1 MDLRSIGVRPYGW
14 AGIIAVI
21 IMVVSV
27 CFCVLCDTNWEYNGP
42 HSSMCDFGVSDFW
55 YVSVAFI
62 GACITSG
69 ILFMVSGFGW
79 FLFDESKYIRY
90 GGLVVMFAGVAL
102 MCVGIFDKT
111 YDFHQYVSIIFAVI
125 FIIAIALVSV
135 QDIIDRQWP
144 LLIGLA
150 VLGLYG
156 LFTCFFYIPPFTTYT
171 VVQVVLMGY
180 VFFWFV
186 MKSLR
191 FMKKYHS
198 GTVS

>member
-69 ILFMVSGFGW
+69 MLFMVSGFGW

-191 FMKKYHS
+191 FMNKYHS

>member
-69 ILFMVSGFGW
+69 ILFMVSGLGW
-79 FLFDESKYIRY
+79 YLFDESKYIRY

-125 FIIAIALVSV
+125 FIIAIALVSL

-191 FMKKYHS
+191 FMNKNHS

>member
-1 MDLRSIGVRPYGW
+1 MDFRGMGVKPYGW

-21 IMVVSV
+21 VMVLAV
-27 CFCVLCDTNWEYNGP
+27 CFCVICDTNWEYNGP
-42 HSSMCDFGVSDFW
+42 HSSMCDFGISEFW

-62 GACITSG
+62 GGCIVSG
-69 ILFMVSGFGW
+69 LLFMMSGFGW
-79 FLFDESKYIRY
+79 YLFDESKYVRY
-90 GGLVVMFAGVAL
+90 GGLVVMLAGVAL
-102 MCVGIFDKT
+102 ICVGIFDKT
-111 YDFHQYVSIIFAVI
+111 YDFHQFVSIIFAVI

-186 MKSLR
+186 MKSLK
-191 FMKKYHS
+191 FMKKHQS

>member
-1 MDLRSIGVRPYGW
+1 MDLRSIGVRPYAY

-27 CFCVLCDTNWEYNGP
+27 CFCVLCDTNWVYNGP

-55 YVSVAFI
+55 YVSVAFV
-62 GACITSG
+62 GACIISG
-69 ILFMVSGFGW
+69 ILFMVSGLGW
-79 FLFDESKYIRY
+79 YLFDESKYVRCA
-90 GGLVVMFAGVAL
+90 GPVVMLAGAAL

-125 FIIAIALVSV
+125 FIIAIALVSL

-144 LLIGLA
+144 LVIGLA

-156 LFTCFFYIPPFTTYT
+156 LFTCFYYIPPFTTYT

-186 MKSLR
+186 MKSLK
-191 FMKKYHS
+191 FMKNHS
-198 GTVS
+198 GTAS